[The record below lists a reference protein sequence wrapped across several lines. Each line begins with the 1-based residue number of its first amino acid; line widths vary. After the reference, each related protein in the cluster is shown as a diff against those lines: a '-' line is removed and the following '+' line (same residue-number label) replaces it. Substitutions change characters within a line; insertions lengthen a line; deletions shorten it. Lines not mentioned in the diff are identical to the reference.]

1 MLSLYV
7 IGCGGIGGHLLSHLL
22 ESLASL
28 DLDML
33 EKFMKPAEFTRHLE
47 NFGKEVTPSIVDRI
61 VLVDGDEYSPRN
73 ALRQGHAAG
82 SKMEI
87 CMSELDHSAI
97 RQTYFRLTDLVG
109 VNCYINPDNM
119 AKIIPRC
126 QARNNA
132 NDGGCLAD
140 RPSHFSNMLRETWPG
155 TRDMPVIFLCVD
167 NVKTRYEISKYA
179 ESFDNILVINGGN
192 EKTSGHVTVY
202 ERRDGLALD
211 PNLPDVY
218 PDVKADADLRP
229 DEQDTC
235 THIAPKH
242 DQVSDTNELIAIY
255 MRRFFNRWLMKG
267 LSSYGPKGQDRFNEI
282 LIDLES
288 MTTMPVYHPPRT

>member
-28 DLDML
+28 DLDLM
-33 EKFMKPAEFTRHLE
+33 ERNTSGPDFTKHLE
-47 NFGKEVTPSIVDRI
+47 RFGTEITPSVVDRI

-119 AKIIPRC
+119 TKIIPRC
-126 QARNNA
+126 PNRNIA
-132 NDGGCLAD
+132 NDGGCMADTPNKFTNMLKATWPAD
-140 RPSHFSNMLRETWPG
+140 RE
-155 TRDMPVIFLCVD
+155 MPVIFLCVD
-167 NVKTRYEISKYA
+167 NAKTRYEISRYA

-202 ERRDGLALD
+202 ERRDGIALD

-218 PDVKADADLRP
+218 PDISADADLRP

-235 THIAPKH
+235 THISPKH
-242 DQVSDTNELIAIY
+242 DQVSDTNEMIAIY
-255 MRRFFNRWLMKG
+255 MRRIFNRWLMQG
-267 LSSYGPKGQDRFNEI
+267 LSSYGPKGQDRYNEV
-282 LIDLES
+282 LIDLETLTS
-288 MTTMPVYHPPRT
+288 MPVYHPPRT